1 LIPLTIH
8 LRQHLLLLT
17 RSISTIIT
25 LPIAINLSIAIG
37 ITFIISHCII
47 LHFFLLLFEVIAIVF
62 IEVIAFVFIVEPV
75 IGCLLLVILI
85 VVIDVFPCH
94 PSTTEAP
101 IDHVLADEDDTLD
114 ALVRCTLLLACV
126 VYDETLLIGQE
137 GSRAGK

>member
-25 LPIAINLSIAIG
+25 LALV
-37 ITFIISHCII
+37 ISFVISLCII
-47 LHFFLLLFEVIAIVF
+47 LQFFLLLIEVIAILL

-75 IGCLLLVILI
+75 IGRLLLVILI
-85 VVIDVFPCH
+85 VVIDVSPCH
-94 PSTTEAP
+94 STTTEAP

-126 VYDETLLIGQE
+126 VYDEALLIGQE
-137 GSRAGK
+137 GSRTGK

>member
-1 LIPLTIH
+1 MIPLTIH

-25 LPIAINLSIAIG
+25 LAIG
-37 ITFIISHCII
+37 ISFIISLCII
-47 LHFFLLLFEVIAIVF
+47 LQFFLLLFEVIAIVF
-62 IEVIAFVFIVEPV
+62 IEVITFVFIVEPV

-85 VVIDVFPCH
+85 VVIDVSPCH

-126 VYDETLLIGQE
+126 VYDEALLIGQE

>member
-25 LPIAINLSIAIG
+25 LAIG
-37 ITFIISHCII
+37 ISFVISHCII
-47 LHFFLLLFEVIAIVF
+47 LHFFLLLIEVIAIVF

-85 VVIDVFPCH
+85 VVIDVSPCH